1 MLNLGPTKEKRFFAA
16 LDLGQV
22 SDFSTLAVIER
33 IQLVGD
39 WDPVAFAWKKRTLLR
54 LRYLER
60 IPLGT
65 SYPDVVCRVND
76 VMRQLAC
83 VRHAFIRLGA
93 RREQDHHGRGALWS
107 DSAVGMGHAGIE
119 IDGVSFG

>member
-39 WDPVAFAWKKRTLLR
+39 WDPMVDLLR
-54 LRYLER
+54 RSGLPCKLQAAIIAGGNFESESNGYHHIPKKDLIIGLLGHQER
-60 IPLGT
+60 LPAG
-65 SYPDVVCRVND
+65 
-76 VMRQLAC
+76 
-83 VRHAFIRLGA
+83 H
-93 RREQDHHGRGALWS
+93 REKPGIL
-107 DSAVGMGHAGIE
+107 DSAFKPIQCLAMHVK
-119 IDGVSFG
+119 